1 MSFKD
6 ETMIKMKQL
15 CDRNGLKVSDL
26 MDITAFL
33 IISVMC
39 RSKYKNKAEDI
50 IPGLSG
56 YFNNALNDA
65 AAAWELTTDLFLKGK
80 NDETV

>member
-1 MSFKD
+1 MKRMD
-6 ETMIKMKQL
+6 EAIVEMKQL
-15 CDRNGLKVSDL
+15 CDRNGLNVSDL
-26 MDITAFL
+26 MDITVLL
-33 IISVMC
+33 IISVM
-39 RSKYKNKAEDI
+39 RGSKYKNKAEDV

-65 AAAWELTTDLFLKGK
+65 VVAWELSDLFLKGK

>member
-1 MSFKD
+1 MRLKD
-6 ETMIKMKQL
+6 ETIVEMKQFY
-15 CDRNGLKVSDL
+15 DRNNLTVSDL
-26 MDITAFL
+26 MDITAVL

-39 RSKYKNKAEDI
+39 GSKYKNKAEDV

-65 AAAWELTTDLFLKGK
+65 VVAWELSDLSLKGK

>member
-1 MSFKD
+1 MKRTD
-6 ETMIKMKQL
+6 EAIVEMKQL
-15 CDRNGLKVSDL
+15 CGRNDLTVSDL
-26 MDITAFL
+26 MDITALL

-39 RSKYKNKAEDI
+39 GSKYKNKAEDV

-65 AAAWELTTDLFLKGK
+65 VVAWELSDLFLKGK

>member
-1 MSFKD
+1 MSFKN
-6 ETMIKMKQL
+6 ETIVEMKQL
-15 CDRNGLKVSDL
+15 CGRNGLTVSDL
-26 MDITAFL
+26 MDITALL

-39 RSKYKNKAEDI
+39 GSKYKNKAEDV

-56 YFNNALNDA
+56 HFNNALNDA
-65 AAAWELTTDLFLKGK
+65 VVAWELSDLSLKGK

>member
-1 MSFKD
+1 MRLKD
-6 ETMIKMKQL
+6 ETIVEMKQFY
-15 CDRNGLKVSDL
+15 DRNDLTVSDL
-26 MDITAFL
+26 MDITAVL

-39 RSKYKNKAEDI
+39 GSKYKNKAEDVI
-50 IPGLSG
+50 SGLSR

-65 AAAWELTTDLFLKGK
+65 VVAWELSDLFLKGK

>member
-1 MSFKD
+1 MSSKN
-6 ETMIKMKQL
+6 ETIVEMKQL
-15 CDRNGLKVSDL
+15 CDRNGLTVPDL
-26 MDITAFL
+26 MDITALL

-39 RSKYKNKAEDI
+39 ERKYKNKAEDV

-65 AAAWELTTDLFLKGK
+65 VIAWELTDLFLKGK

>member
-1 MSFKD
+1 MRLKD
-6 ETMIKMKQL
+6 ETIVEMKQFY
-15 CDRNGLKVSDL
+15 DRNDLTVSDL
-26 MDITAFL
+26 MDITAVL

-39 RSKYKNKAEDI
+39 GSKYKNKAEDV
-50 IPGLSG
+50 IPGLSR

-65 AAAWELTTDLFLKGK
+65 VVAWELSDLFLKGK

>member
-1 MSFKD
+1 MRLKD
-6 ETMIKMKQL
+6 ETIVEMKQFY
-15 CDRNGLKVSDL
+15 DRNDLTVSDL
-26 MDITAFL
+26 MDITAVL

-39 RSKYKNKAEDI
+39 GSKYKNKAEDV

-65 AAAWELTTDLFLKGK
+65 VVAWELSDLFLKGK

>member
-1 MSFKD
+1 MRLKD
-6 ETMIKMKQL
+6 ETIVEMKQL
-15 CDRNGLKVSDL
+15 CDRNGLTVSDL
-26 MDITAFL
+26 MDITAVL

-39 RSKYKNKAEDI
+39 GSKYKNKAEDV
-50 IPGLSG
+50 IPGLSR

-65 AAAWELTTDLFLKGK
+65 VVAWELSDLFLKGK